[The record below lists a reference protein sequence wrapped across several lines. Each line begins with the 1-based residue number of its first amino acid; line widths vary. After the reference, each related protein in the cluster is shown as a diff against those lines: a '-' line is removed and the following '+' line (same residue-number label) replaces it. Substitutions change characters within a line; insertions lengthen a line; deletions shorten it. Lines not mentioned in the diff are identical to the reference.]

1 MIGDAVPSE
10 SHMRATITIERL
22 PTSNGSYL
30 IGRDASDILA
40 SVDGVSAI
48 TIEKQ
53 FIDRATLSYVWADRS
68 HDFTPIDEVLLAK
81 GMRRVR

>member
-1 MIGDAVPSE
+1 MIDRAVPSE
-10 SHMRATITIERL
+10 SFMRALITIERL

-30 IGRDASDILA
+30 IGRDAFDILA
-40 SVDGVSAI
+40 SIDGVSAI

-68 HDFTPIDEVLLAK
+68 HDFTSIDNMLHTK
-81 GMRRVR
+81 GMRRVV

>member
-1 MIGDAVPSE
+1 MIDGAVPAE
-10 SHMRATITIERL
+10 SRMRATITIERL

-40 SVDGVSAI
+40 SIDGVSAI
-48 TIEKQ
+48 TIETQ

-68 HDFTPIDEVLLAK
+68 HDFGPIDEVLLAK